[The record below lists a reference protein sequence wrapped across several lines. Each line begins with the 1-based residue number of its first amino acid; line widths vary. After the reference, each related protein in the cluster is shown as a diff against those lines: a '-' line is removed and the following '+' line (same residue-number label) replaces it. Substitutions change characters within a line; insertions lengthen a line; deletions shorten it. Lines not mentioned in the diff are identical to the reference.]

1 MHNLLVEPVQNEG
14 EFTEAYNIALSVFAE
29 NTSMPGYADYKLF
42 NWESDPYFNYKNIL
56 LAKYNGQPAGLIRIV
71 PRKLFR
77 GTSSYSV
84 AGISSVCLL
93 PQLRGKGLSVSLM
106 EQTLAY
112 CKEQGYEIAFLFARR
127 AADHYYTRFGFHGIT
142 SYSRVFISSSL
153 KSAQMQLSIS
163 EVDDELYSIYN
174 DAYENCYRDCF
185 GRIERTTA
193 YWNFVIGLIERR
205 KDYRFYTIRLNEIP
219 IGYLIAGQTNICEIA
234 VNTAVPGEELI
245 HLVVSNRLVEST
257 NDKIEIEMLPQH
269 SLMNSFRGTDITV
282 QSRECTYGGR
292 MVKILDV
299 DSVNRKF
306 KKRITVNEK
315 EMLSYTD
322 TCNLLGVFSPTAS
335 QNEEGQ
341 LPFDI
346 GSIDHF

>member
-1 MHNLLVEPVQNEG
+1 MHNLLVRPVQNAG

-56 LAKYNGQPAGLIRIV
+56 LAKYDGKPAGLIRIV

-93 PQLRGKGLSVSLM
+93 PQLRGRGLSVSLM

-142 SYSRVFISSSL
+142 SYSRVFVSSSV
-153 KSAQMQLSIS
+153 KRVQVQLSVS
-163 EVDDELYSIYN
+163 GFDAELCSLYN
-174 DAYENCYRDCF
+174 EAYENCYRDCF
-185 GRIERTTA
+185 GRIERTAA
-193 YWNFVIGLIERR
+193 YWKFAIDLIEQR
-205 KDYRFYTIRLNEIP
+205 KEYRFYTILHNEMP
-219 IGYLIAGQTNICEIA
+219 IGYLIAGKTNICEIA
-234 VNTAVPGEELI
+234 VNTAIPGEELI
-245 HLVVSNRLVEST
+245 QLVVSNRLVECA

-299 DSVNRKF
+299 DTVNGKF
-306 KKRITVNEK
+306 KKKMAVNEK
-315 EMLSYTD
+315 DILSYTD
-322 TCNLLGVFSPTAS
+322 TCNLLGVLSPTAS
-335 QNEEGQ
+335 QNEEDQ